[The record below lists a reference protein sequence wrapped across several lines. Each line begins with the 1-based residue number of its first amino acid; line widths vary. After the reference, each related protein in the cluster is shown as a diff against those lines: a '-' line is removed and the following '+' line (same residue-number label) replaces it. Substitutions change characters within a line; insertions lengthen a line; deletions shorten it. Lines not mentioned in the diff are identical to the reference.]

1 MGFFGKSTKEL
12 LALAMSTG
20 GALLLCTLV
29 VRAVVRAGP
38 GTEEVAQGSGG
49 EGPKEAAEAAT
60 VEVEAAA
67 AAEAVPTS
75 HVNEIVAGKVS
86 KALEAAVAKEK
97 QEEVST
103 S

>member
-1 MGFFGKSTKEL
+1 MGLCLGKEK
-12 LALAMSTG
+12 A
-20 GALLLCTLV
+20 GAV
-29 VRAVVRAGP
+29 P
-38 GTEEVAQGSGG
+38 S
-49 EGPKEAAEAAT
+49 P
-60 VEVEAAA
+60 A
-67 AAEAVPTS
+67 AAEKAQAQAASTS